1 MEPELYEKYVKDG
14 TLRIEWKDFPYQGRE
29 SVDAALAARAAQAQ
43 GKFWEYHDL
52 IYANQSSGNSGGYSE
67 ESLTA
72 LAEEAGLDS
81 QRFED
86 DLQSARYE
94 ETVQSDFREGQNL
107 GISGTPTFF
116 INDQVLVGLQP
127 LEVFEKAIEDAHRE
141 AEGG

>member
-29 SVDAALAARAAQAQ
+29 SVTAALAARAAQAQ
-43 GKFWEYHDL
+43 GRFWEYHDL
-52 IYANQSSGNSGGYSE
+52 VYANQSSGNSGGYNE

-72 LAEEAGLDS
+72 LAEEAGLDTR
-81 QRFED
+81 RFRED
-86 DLQSARYE
+86 LEGARYDD
-94 ETVQSDFREGQNL
+94 TVQADFREGQNL

-116 INDQVLVGLQP
+116 INGRTLVGLQP
-127 LEVFEKAIEDAHRE
+127 VATFEEVIEEAERE

>member
-29 SVDAALAARAAQAQ
+29 SVTAALAARAAQAQ
-43 GKFWEYHDL
+43 GRFWEYHDL
-52 IYANQSSGNSGGYSE
+52 IYANQSSGNSGGYNE

-72 LAEEAGLDS
+72 LAEEVGLDVD
-81 QRFED
+81 RFRED
-86 DLQSARYE
+86 LEGARYDDV
-94 ETVQSDFREGQNL
+94 VQADFREGQDL

-116 INDQVLVGLQP
+116 INDRALVGLQP
-127 LEVFEKAIEDAHRE
+127 VATFEEAIEEAERE

>member
-14 TLRIEWKDFPYQGRE
+14 TLRLEWKDFPYQGRE

-72 LAEEAGLDS
+72 LAEEAGLDVD
-81 QRFED
+81 RFRR
-86 DLQSARYE
+86 DLESARYE
-94 ETVQSDFREGQNL
+94 AAVQADFEEGQGL

-116 INDQVLVGLQP
+116 INGRMLVGLQP
-127 LEVFEKAIEDAHRE
+127 LATFEEAIEEAERE

>member
-14 TLRIEWKDFPYQGRE
+14 TLRLEWKDFPYQGRE

-52 IYANQSSGNSGGYSE
+52 IYANQSSGNSGGYTE

-72 LAEEAGLDS
+72 LAEEAGLDVD
-81 QRFED
+81 RFRRALE
-86 DLQSARYE
+86 SARYE
-94 ETVQSDFREGQNL
+94 AVVQADFEEGQGL

-116 INDQVLVGLQP
+116 INGRVLVGLQP
-127 LEVFEKAIEDAHRE
+127 LATFEEAIKEAERE

>member
-1 MEPELYEKYVKDG
+1 VKDG
-14 TLRIEWKDFPYQGRE
+14 TLRLEWKDFPYQGRE

-72 LAEEAGLDS
+72 LAEEAGLDVD
-81 QRFED
+81 RFRR
-86 DLQSARYE
+86 DLESARYE
-94 ETVQSDFREGQNL
+94 AVVQADFEEGQGL

-116 INDQVLVGLQP
+116 INGRVLVGLQP
-127 LEVFEKAIEDAHRE
+127 LSTFEEAIEEAERE